1 MAKRAKKDQ
10 VKNPTSPDRVEGVN
24 ILTDAKYGV
33 YVEGA
38 EEVIDMYERGEMTRE
53 DLYSTIM
60 DLDVVYKSLNSVEST
75 RE

>member
-1 MAKRAKKDQ
+1 MAKRTKKDQ
-10 VKNPTSPDRVEGVN
+10 IKDTTGSDRVAGIN
-24 ILTDAKYGV
+24 LLTDAKYGV

-38 EEVIDMYERGEMTRE
+38 EEVINMYEKGEVTRE

-60 DLDVVYKSLNSVEST
+60 DLDVVYKSPDSVEST

>member
-1 MAKRAKKDQ
+1 M
-10 VKNPTSPDRVEGVN
+10 EGIN

-38 EEVIDMYERGEMTRE
+38 EQVIDMYERGEVTRE
-53 DLYSTIM
+53 DLYTTIM
-60 DLDVVYKSLNSVEST
+60 GLDVVYKSPDSVEST

>member
-1 MAKRAKKDQ
+1 M
-10 VKNPTSPDRVEGVN
+10 EGVN

-38 EEVIDMYERGEMTRE
+38 EEVINMYEKGEVTRE
-53 DLYSTIM
+53 DLYTTIM
-60 DLDVVYKSLNSVEST
+60 GLDVVYKSPVSVEST